1 MKQFM
6 SDMKWRPEGA
16 GGKFAG
22 PTMRI
27 FLEKEC
33 VELGEQ
39 LKAVY
44 PRLSKQV
51 MEFYPLSYQ
60 EDGGAIQCQNK
71 GKEEGDN
78 YPSGKALEVLL
89 LPLQL
94 LLLEI
99 SSSRV

>member
-1 MKQFM
+1 MILLLYYVFLTKYFCLGPPNDLVIVLRKNRKTSAIMKQFM

-51 MEFYPLSYQ
+51 MEF
-60 EDGGAIQCQNK
+60 CQ
-71 GKEEGDN
+71 
-78 YPSGKALEVLL
+78 SLWSL
-89 LPLQL
+89 
-94 LLLEI
+94 
-99 SSSRV
+99 